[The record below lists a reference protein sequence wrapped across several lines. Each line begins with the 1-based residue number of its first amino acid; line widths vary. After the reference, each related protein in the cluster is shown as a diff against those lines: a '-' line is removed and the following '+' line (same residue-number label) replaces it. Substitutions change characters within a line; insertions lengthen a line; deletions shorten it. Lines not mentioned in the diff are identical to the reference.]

1 MVSDVVFL
9 DKGWD
14 LGLGNLTSGNLGCK
28 EMALALALD
37 EREMGETNVLE
48 KAEAAIGFQA

>member
-9 DKGWD
+9 DKGWN
-14 LGLGNLTSGNLGCK
+14 LVLGNLTSENLGCK
-28 EMALALALD
+28 EMALGLGLD
-37 EREMGETNVLE
+37 GREMGETNVLE